1 MEKCDPKLKTHWFRN
16 ECSSLTFSGVL
27 HRAVF
32 TLSPSLYV
40 SVVCVFITSGRC
52 AMSEQRF
59 FSPLS
64 LSPLKMPRL
73 VSSPGVYR
81 TESAFL
87 VSYKRLLTPEPNRSA
102 LPLRPRTRCVI
113 NGEQLQWKGGSTF
126 NKVENVYPVKPEAGR
141 REFLIPSTSSTLLTA
156 TSLCFFVTSTWLYF

>member
-1 MEKCDPKLKTHWFRN
+1 MA
-16 ECSSLTFSGVL
+16 GVRCL
-27 HRAVF
+27 NSVF
-32 TLSPSLYV
+32 
-40 SVVCVFITSGRC
+40 
-52 AMSEQRF
+52 F
-59 FSPLS
+59 FPLS

-141 REFLIPSTSSTLLTA
+141 RELLIPSTSSTLLTA
-156 TSLCFFVTSTWLYF
+156 TSLCFLSHQPDCIFNDQRSQLLRMWIYVLKQVQVRLQEPVQSSRCYSVICTKPTATFSC